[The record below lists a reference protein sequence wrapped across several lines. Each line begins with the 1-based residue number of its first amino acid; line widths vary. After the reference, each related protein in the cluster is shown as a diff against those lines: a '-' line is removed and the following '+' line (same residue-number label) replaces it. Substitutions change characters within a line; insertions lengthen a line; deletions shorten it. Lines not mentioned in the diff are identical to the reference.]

1 MTHSLTPGGK
11 PSVSSRLND
20 FLNTADDEPI
30 ELIVDEFDGL
40 IKRENLRISH
50 FVWVRDLDL
59 ALLVLN
65 NRRVISQPLSAYPAL
80 AQAPDEALTDYI
92 ISASGIH
99 WPALDADLSLR
110 GLLMSEVVKGIVTT

>member
-1 MTHSLTPGGK
+1 MSN
-11 PSVSSRLND
+11 RLDNL
-20 FLNTADDEPI
+20 LNTIDEEPI
-30 ELIVDEFDGL
+30 ELITDEFDGL
-40 IKRENLRISH
+40 IKREDLRISK

-65 NRRVISQPLSAYPAL
+65 NRRVISQTLSAYPSLAEASDDAL
-80 AQAPDEALTDYI
+80 ADYT

-110 GLLMSEVVKGIVTT
+110 GLLMSEVVKGILTA

>member
-1 MTHSLTPGGK
+1 
-11 PSVSSRLND
+11 VSSRLNE
-20 FLNTADDEPI
+20 FLNTTDDEPI

-40 IKRENLRISH
+40 IKRGNLRISH

-65 NRRVISQPLSAYPAL
+65 NRRVISQTLSAYPVL
-80 AQAPDEALTDYI
+80 AQAPDEALTDYK

-99 WPALDADLSLR
+99 WPTLDADLSLR
-110 GLLMSEVVKGIVTT
+110 GLLMSEVVKGIVAI